1 MKKMAVLRTILSLT
15 LVAFLLCGCGNS
27 TDEITTSEDVPE
39 VVEPVEAPDTE
50 EKEEVT
56 KPAEEEEPK
65 QEEEVVEEPDEE
77 TYNGMPI
84 AKVTTTVSDI
94 YAFLDYAE
102 SLDEPAFLI
111 YNESE
116 GYVINMGEGEY
127 YQLKKDDRIFEYDSS
142 KAVRTSDT
150 LEAGPGKS
158 ERAYVFEKTP
168 DYTKFDKPHEVLYA
182 VSFTGEWEKEEDYFL
197 LTCYL
202 DAPAE

>member
-1 MKKMAVLRTILSLT
+1 MKKMPVLRTILSVT
-15 LVAFLLCGCGNS
+15 LAVFLLCGCGNS
-27 TDEITTSEDVPE
+27 TDETATSEDVPE

-56 KPAEEEEPK
+56 KPAEKEETK
-65 QEEEVVEEPDEE
+65 QEEVVEEPTEE
-77 TYNGMPI
+77 TYNGMPV
-84 AKVTTTVSDI
+84 AKVATTVSDI

-102 SLDEPAFLI
+102 SLGEPALLI

-142 KAVRTSDT
+142 KAVSTSDT
-150 LEAGPGKS
+150 LKAGSGKS
-158 ERAYVFEKTP
+158 ERAYVFEMTP

-182 VSFTGEWEKEEDYFL
+182 VSFTGEWEKEGDYFL